1 MIKRFILL
9 LVLIIFLILTA
20 CSDDLT
26 KNLSDEENN
35 KIEELKKQK
44 EKEYQE
50 AIMKVQ
56 ENKSTSDLD
65 KRHDLLEK
73 QIDKILEGEKEFV
86 IADFVRIKIE
96 LDFLK
101 TQNYDMSKV
110 NTLTK
115 KFIKA
120 YTEAEGL
127 ADEEEDYSG
136 QSLNDRYFSLERKIE
151 KISSG
156 ETKLE
161 VAEYLRIQEQLDVL
175 LNDGY
180 IEKRINDLQTKLLK
194 FVISQVETAIV
205 DFEPPEEEQ
214 SSETASSSATPTES
228 VEPEVIDDVVE
239 EVQGDVTEE
248 VKVVKEIVQE
258 VEEGI
263 IKMIDGGFN
272 KEIVNINV
280 GDTVVFE
287 NIRNGRYKIALLFG
301 NNKCREIKSGIFNY
315 GESYNYTFTE
325 PGTCWVSDGIFTTQA
340 MRINVIG

>member
-1 MIKRFILL
+1 M
-9 LVLIIFLILTA
+9 
-20 CSDDLT
+20 
-26 KNLSDEENN
+26 
-35 KIEELKKQK
+35 
-44 EKEYQE
+44 
-50 AIMKVQ
+50 
-56 ENKSTSDLD
+56 
-65 KRHDLLEK
+65 
-73 QIDKILEGEKEFV
+73 
-86 IADFVRIKIE
+86 
-96 LDFLK
+96 
-101 TQNYDMSKV
+101 
-110 NTLTK
+110 
-115 KFIKA
+115 
-120 YTEAEGL
+120 
-127 ADEEEDYSG
+127 
-136 QSLNDRYFSLERKIE
+136 
-151 KISSG
+151 
-156 ETKLE
+156 
-161 VAEYLRIQEQLDVL
+161 
-175 LNDGY
+175 NDGY